1 MNAGNQAIDFV
12 HPQLDETVTAIGGN
26 YMFNKE
32 VRLPYQDREVLYFSG
47 VAVFDTT
54 CCGSGGCGYAIV
66 PGYICRYK
74 SGKND
79 EGLPVSRVEPIT
91 DRKSR
96 EEIRKLVMKREMV
109 HQVRFD

>member
-1 MNAGNQAIDFV
+1 MNEEKQTIDFV
-12 HPQLDETVTAIGGN
+12 HPRLEETVTAIGGN

-32 VRLPYQDREVLYFSG
+32 VRLPYNGREVLYFAG

-66 PGYICRYK
+66 PGYIHRYQ
-74 SGKND
+74 SGKN
-79 EGLPVSRVEPIT
+79 EKGLPVSCVEPIT
-91 DRKSR
+91 SRKSQ